1 MKKGFTLIEMIAVVI
16 ILGIVLLIAV
26 PAVTSYIKGSNDSVY
41 VNSMSSYLQQVKMDY
56 SEKQYGP
63 YINKG
68 EIMVVPLKNIKL
80 DKGNTDS
87 SPYGKIVYSQSY
99 VLIER
104 TTNGVKYYVT
114 VLDKT
119 SKGFVDVR
127 EDEMNNNSVKKD
139 LKSIDVQSI
148 DASYRCDDVVEDGV
162 SKRLP
167 TLLPSAVF
175 MFKEVAYKPVEY
187 RLYPRD
193 SYNCDTTYPII
204 IYEKV

>member
-80 DKGNTDS
+80 DKGNSDS

-104 TTNGVKYYVT
+104 STNGVKYYVT

-148 DASYRCDDVVEDGV
+148 DASYRCDDVVEEGV
-162 SKRLP
+162 TKRLP

-193 SYNCDTTYPII
+193 GYNCDKTYPII

>member
-1 MKKGFTLIEMIAVVI
+1 
-16 ILGIVLLIAV
+16 
-26 PAVTSYIKGSNDSVY
+26 
-41 VNSMSSYLQQVKMDY
+41 MSSYLQQVKMDY

-104 TTNGVKYYVT
+104 STNGVKYYVT
-114 VLDKT
+114 VLDKA

-127 EDEMNNNSVKKD
+127 EDEMNNNTVKKD

-162 SKRLP
+162 TKRLP

-193 SYNCDTTYPII
+193 GYNCDKTYPII

>member
-193 SYNCDTTYPII
+193 GYNCDTTYPII

>member
-104 TTNGVKYYVT
+104 STNGVKYYVT

-162 SKRLP
+162 TKRLP

-193 SYNCDTTYPII
+193 GYNCDKTYPII

>member
-104 TTNGVKYYVT
+104 STNGVKYYVT

-127 EDEMNNNSVKKD
+127 EDEMNNNTVKKD

-162 SKRLP
+162 TKRLP

-193 SYNCDTTYPII
+193 GYNCDKTYPII

>member
-104 TTNGVKYYVT
+104 STNGVKYYVT

-148 DASYRCDDVVEDGV
+148 DASYRCDDVVEEGV
-162 SKRLP
+162 TKRLP

-193 SYNCDTTYPII
+193 GYNCDKTYPII